1 MDFKKNFIEDNEKM
15 RKYLNLVNQIKTM
28 DHKNLA
34 KIHFSELI
42 EGISIIKYRKSSLHQ
57 AQKNTYFLSLL

>member
-15 RKYLNLVNQIKTM
+15 KKYLNLVNQVKNM

-34 KIHFSELI
+34 KIHYSELV
-42 EGISIIKYRKSSLHQ
+42 EC
-57 AQKNTYFLSLL
+57 T